1 MRQEISIFMADRYGR
16 GGFLFALLQN
26 HDSLTESVA
35 VAWWSD
41 HCSSVQPF
49 VAKTKCGKSPIR
61 FIHECCLV
69 SPGTKGTN
77 QSAAVES
84 FLRPKWEL
92 R

>member
-26 HDSLTESVA
+26 SDSVTEGVVVEWIIVLRSN
-35 VAWWSD
+35 
-41 HCSSVQPF
+41 HSSL
-49 VAKTKCGKSPIR
+49 KTRCGKSPIK